1 MSERWYDVG
10 AVSDVAEGAPF
21 AVKVEGRRIA
31 IYLLAGRYCAID
43 GLCPHADGLL
53 SRGRIAGEEIE
64 CPLHGA
70 RFHIPTGRH
79 LGGPGRGDLECYP
92 VKQDGERLLVCRN
105 D

>member
-1 MSERWYDVG
+1 MSERWHDVG

-43 GLCPHADGLL
+43 DLCPHADGLL
-53 SRGRIAGEEIE
+53 SQGRIAGEEIE

-79 LGGPGRGDLECYP
+79 LGGPGKRDLDCFP
-92 VKQDGERLLVCRN
+92 VKRDGVRLLVCRN